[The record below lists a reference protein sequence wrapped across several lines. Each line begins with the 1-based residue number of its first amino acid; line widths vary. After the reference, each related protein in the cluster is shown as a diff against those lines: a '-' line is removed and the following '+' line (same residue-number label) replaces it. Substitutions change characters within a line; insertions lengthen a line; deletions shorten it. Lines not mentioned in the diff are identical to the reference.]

1 MRRYFILFM
10 AMVFVLSLT
19 AAATAQDGVK
29 KYPSCKYCGMDREK
43 FAHSRMLIEYTDGT
57 VVGTC
62 SIHCAAV
69 DLALNIDKMPKAVLV
84 GDYNTKALIDAEKAT
99 WVLGGSKMGV
109 MTRNGKWAFTQKG
122 DAEKFIGLNG
132 GKISTYDEAMK
143 ASYEDMYADTKM
155 IREKR
160 KMMKMKAPA
169 EHKH

>member
-1 MRRYFILFM
+1 MKKILLVFM
-10 AMVFVLSLT
+10 AIVFVLSVTSAVL
-19 AAATAQDGVK
+19 AQDDVK
-29 KYPSCKYCGMDREK
+29 KLASCKYCGMDRAK

-57 VVGTC
+57 AVGAC

-84 GDYNTKALIDAEKAT
+84 GDYNTKALIDAEKAA
-99 WVLGGSKMGV
+99 WVMGGSKMGV
-109 MTRNGKWAFTQKG
+109 MTRNAKWAFLQKS
-122 DAEKFIGLNG
+122 DAEKFVSQNG
-132 GKISTYDEAMK
+132 GRISTWDEAMK

-160 KMMKMKAPA
+160 KMRMM